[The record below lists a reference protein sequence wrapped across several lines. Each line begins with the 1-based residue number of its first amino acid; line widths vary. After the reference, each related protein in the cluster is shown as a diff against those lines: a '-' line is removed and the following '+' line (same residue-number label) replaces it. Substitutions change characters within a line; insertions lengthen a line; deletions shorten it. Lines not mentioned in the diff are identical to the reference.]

1 MEEKQRKQK
10 FLQLQFCVL
19 LLACTLLPD
28 FGTLLGIPDFD
39 IPVFCCQLV
48 GIVGGALALYA
59 FYQEMSKNLPVPF
72 LACAGSGLLLGLL
85 SLIPGIPSWLNYIG
99 LVALLVALFM
109 SKDSLGIQWN
119 SKGSQGAYLILIAI
133 LLHVYDSIGDSTMT
147 GVMALIGLILYF
159 IGLGKLKESI
169 DMQGAKG
176 VSRLKIAV
184 ILGII
189 AVIFGWIPL
198 LGSIVAG
205 ILLMIAFIVEFLGYG
220 SMKQSASLGV
230 EGQTG
235 AGKLRISMIILLIGS
250 VVDLFPFTGTFVG
263 LISLIALWFVF
274 QGWSMVL
281 WGVEEQNEA
290 K

>member
-1 MEEKQRKQK
+1 
-10 FLQLQFCVL
+10 
-19 LLACTLLPD
+19 
-28 FGTLLGIPDFD
+28 
-39 IPVFCCQLV
+39 
-48 GIVGGALALYA
+48 
-59 FYQEMSKNLPVPF
+59 
-72 LACAGSGLLLGLL
+72 
-85 SLIPGIPSWLNYIG
+85 
-99 LVALLVALFM
+99 
-109 SKDSLGIQWN
+109 
-119 SKGSQGAYLILIAI
+119 
-133 LLHVYDSIGDSTMT
+133 
-147 GVMALIGLILYF
+147 MALIGLILYF

>member
-72 LACAGSGLLLGLL
+72 LACAGSGLVLGLL